1 MLPAILALC
10 AVPLHVISGLLGGVS
25 VLWLL
30 SYYGVLAFG
39 TAFVYTLAL
48 LFGFVGSASP
58 LGKQQALSAI
68 AFAGLALVA
77 ITPLFMGWNAIATWW
92 GFGSESSLYVEPYG
106 GREPEPFLQ
115 WMYLPIAD
123 NLLVAHLFTIG
134 NLAIG
139 TLITWCVLLRT
150 FRIPKATLLSKRIS
164 YIIVAYLNVLL
175 WGFFQNSLITEPDV
189 RTLGYAGAAFAMN
202 VAIALILIF
211 AIAPSRQTLI
221 DWSRIKNKSIFSWV
235 WNDNSPSVL
244 SILISA
250 AIAGALI
257 VPWILLVDRGQSV
270 AILPA
275 ILASLSLGTIVLI
288 YATIVQLIFSS
299 KLRAPFIWAVGT
311 IATIAVVPPI
321 FLGVLDVGISSGLSI
336 TEMAAWTFF
345 GLPFGIAK
353 DIPEIAAPAAGI
365 GIGWAMQIVVLLVL
379 LTRLA
384 RRLKQLS
391 TKRAIAAREA

>member
-1 MLPAILALC
+1 MRTAKD
-10 AVPLHVISGLLGGVS
+10 ISNS
-25 VLWLL
+25 
-30 SYYGVLAFG
+30 
-39 TAFVYTLAL
+39 
-48 LFGFVGSASP
+48 
-58 LGKQQALSAI
+58 
-68 AFAGLALVA
+68 
-77 ITPLFMGWNAIATWW
+77 
-92 GFGSESSLYVEPYG
+92 
-106 GREPEPFLQ
+106 
-115 WMYLPIAD
+115 
-123 NLLVAHLFTIG
+123 
-134 NLAIG
+134 
-139 TLITWCVLLRT
+139 
-150 FRIPKATLLSKRIS
+150 KATLLSKRIS